1 MNNIAGVHNMSNLE
15 SATSQ
20 SWTGLCRALCGL
32 FAALLL
38 LPAVSYAADTE
49 CAKVKIEIQQKLTME
64 RQGFDAM
71 MKINN
76 GLTTA
81 SPDNVN
87 INVKFTDDA
96 GNSVVA
102 SSDPNNTTAA
112 FFISVDTMTD

>member
-1 MNNIAGVHNMSNLE
+1 MSNLE

-20 SWTGLCRALCGL
+20 SCAALCRALCGL

-38 LPAVSYAADTE
+38 LPAVAQAADTE

-81 SPDNVN
+81 SLDKVN

-102 SSDPNNTTAA
+102 SYPRTIPDGEYQGHDDEAHRVRCEHEES
-112 FFISVDTMTD
+112 